1 MAKKTPKKKMA
12 SVAKKKAANKKA
24 VAKKAPAKKA
34 VKKPVAK
41 KAPAKKATKLA
52 KKKVAKKAPGK
63 KVAKKAAK
71 KKTAAKKVAKKAP
84 AKKVAKKKVAKK
96 KVAKKAA
103 KPTTKKV
110 VKKAPAK
117 KKVAKK
123 APAKKVAKKKAAKKT
138 VKPATK
144 KVAKKAPAKKVAKKS
159 SAKKVAKKVPAKK
172 TITKKAAANKP
183 VAESKHEGAP
193 EKKSRKVKL
202 KTKTITV
209 KKKEKVVEP
218 KEVPIPKRKM
228 TPFIKGQRQRLLD
241 LRDTLVEA
249 MGGIQRENLRN
260 GGEGSSSAFG
270 QHQADAGSDAYDR
283 DFALSLLSQEQ
294 DALYEIDEAISR
306 VDNGVYG
313 VCEMCRKLIP
323 EERLEAI
330 PFARLTVDCQEKL
343 ERDNHMNGNF
353 GRGGTIYGG
362 VGAEETFE
370 SALED

>member
-1 MAKKTPKKKMA
+1 VTTFYSGQRPTSYAIRNEWIATGTH
-12 SVAKKKAANKKA
+12 SSWCLQAA
-24 VAKKAPAKKA
+24 
-34 VKKPVAK
+34 
-41 KAPAKKATKLA
+41 
-52 KKKVAKKAPGK
+52 
-63 KVAKKAAK
+63 
-71 KKTAAKKVAKKAP
+71 
-84 AKKVAKKKVAKK
+84 
-96 KVAKKAA
+96 
-103 KPTTKKV
+103 
-110 VKKAPAK
+110 
-117 KKVAKK
+117 
-123 APAKKVAKKKAAKKT
+123 
-138 VKPATK
+138 KPATK
-144 KVAKKAPAKKVAKKS
+144 KVAKKAPAKK
-159 SAKKVAKKVPAKK
+159 KVAKKAPVKKVAEKAPTQKAIFKKVAAKK
-172 TITKKAAANKP
+172 PA
-183 VAESKHEGAP
+183 VESIVEATPAP
-193 EKKSRKVKL
+193 AKKSRKVKL
-202 KTKTITV
+202 KTKTIAV
-209 KKKEKVVEP
+209 KKKEKIVEP
-218 KEVPIPKRKM
+218 KDVPIPKRKI
-228 TPFIKGQRQRLLD
+228 TPFIKSQRQRLLD

-260 GGEGSSSAFG
+260 GGDGSSSAFG

-313 VCEMCRKLIP
+313 VCEICRKIIP